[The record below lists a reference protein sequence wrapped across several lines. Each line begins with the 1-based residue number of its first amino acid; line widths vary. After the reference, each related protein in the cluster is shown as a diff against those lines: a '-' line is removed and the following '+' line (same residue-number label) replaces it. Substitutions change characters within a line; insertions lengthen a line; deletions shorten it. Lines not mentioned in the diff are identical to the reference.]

1 MSEAR
6 NFLITRCTLRFLI
19 FHLLLSC
26 QKETSTDHRV
36 QTPEN
41 LQIYFKPIIGP
52 EALVFGNT
60 YTNAFAEDYSI
71 STFKFYLHGLEFINS
86 QKNTSFRIDK
96 DNHYLINVKDSGS
109 PSIKLNV
116 PVASYDRISFI
127 IGVDSIRNVS
137 GAQTG
142 ALDPAHG
149 MFWTWSTGYIMAKLE
164 GNSPVATTPNN
175 VIEYHIGGFKGAE
188 SVLRK
193 VTLNFPA
200 TQKLVLK
207 QETTSD
213 ITITADIDS
222 WFRHPNPIRISQK
235 PVAMTPGTLAAQ
247 IADNYANM
255 FTVAEIVNE

>member
-1 MSEAR
+1 MSQGR
-6 NFLITRCTLRFLI
+6 IVLITRCTLFV
-19 FHLLLSC
+19 FMFYLLLSC
-26 QKETSTDHRV
+26 QKETSSDHGV

-41 LQIYFKPIIGP
+41 LQIYFKPIVGP
-52 EALVFGNT
+52 DALVFGKT

-71 STFKFYLHGLEFINS
+71 NTFKFYLHGIEFINL
-86 QKNTSFRIDK
+86 QKNISFRIDK
-96 DNHYLINVKDSGS
+96 NNHYLINVKDSGS
-109 PSIKLNV
+109 SLIKLNV
-116 PVASYDRISFI
+116 PLASYDRISFI
-127 IGVDSIRNVS
+127 IGVDSILNVS

-175 VIEYHIGGFKGAE
+175 VIEYHIGGFKGSE
-188 SVLRK
+188 GVLRK
-193 VTLNFPA
+193 VNLDFPV
-200 TQKLVLK
+200 TQNLILK
-207 QETTSD
+207 HGTTSN
-213 ITITADIDS
+213 ITIAADIDS